1 MARFE
6 SMTLSELPSGIWRTR
21 LPVRFGSCDPAGIVY
36 TPEYLNLFNGVIEDW
51 YGDALGLPYHELV
64 GTRRTG
70 LGYAHVSADFATPSR
85 MGDVLDVAVI
95 VRDIG
100 RTSLKLTVHAFKDG
114 TECVRA
120 TFVTVTTSL
129 EDHKSIALPDDIR
142 LALKNYQAS
151 CDSVDQP
158 CLDKPKLR
166 TEQQSA
172 GVIAVPGGA
181 RGPTR
186 VVSSLSKGA
195 PNARIGL
202 HDSDDRNGVRGRARA
217 RPDL

>member
-21 LPVRFGSCDPAGIVY
+21 LSVRFGSCDPAGIVY

-95 VRDIG
+95 VRDM
-100 RTSLKLTVHAFKDG
+100 D
-114 TECVRA
+114 
-120 TFVTVTTSL
+120 
-129 EDHKSIALPDDIR
+129 
-142 LALKNYQAS
+142 
-151 CDSVDQP
+151 
-158 CLDKPKLR
+158 
-166 TEQQSA
+166 
-172 GVIAVPGGA
+172 
-181 RGPTR
+181 
-186 VVSSLSKGA
+186 A
-195 PNARIGL
+195 PR
-202 HDSDDRNGVRGRARA
+202 
-217 RPDL
+217 